1 MVEAVLHEGEGGG
14 YAGEAAGRRA
24 VGPVIVGAP
33 PLLPQSLPLPG
44 HRVQLGVD
52 LVHDVSLLQ
61 PRVNIQQNCLWI
73 CVKNRDLSGQFT
85 ANIFSPIN
93 FDAVVE
99 KLII

>member
-1 MVEAVLHEGEGGG
+1 MHSEHRKTWPTPLSTTYLSEEELHVVEAVLHEGEGGG

-33 PLLPQSLPLPG
+33 PLLPQPLPLPG

-52 LVHDVSLLQ
+52 LVHDVPLLP

-73 CVKNRDLSGQFT
+73 
-85 ANIFSPIN
+85 
-93 FDAVVE
+93 
-99 KLII
+99 

>member
-44 HRVQLGVD
+44 HRVQLRVD

-61 PRVNIQQNCLWI
+61 PRVNIQQNCLCI
-73 CVKNRDLSGQFT
+73 CVSQNGQYR
-85 ANIFSPIN
+85 ANILSPIN

>member
-24 VGPVIVGAP
+24 VGPVIVGAA

-44 HRVQLGVD
+44 HSVQLGVD

-61 PRVNIQQNCLWI
+61 PRVNIQQNCLLI
-73 CVKNRDLSGQFT
+73 CVKNRDLKTVNLGQ
-85 ANIFSPIN
+85 IFCLQSTLML
-93 FDAVVE
+93 DAGS
-99 KLII
+99 